1 VKVHAVPARR
11 KKKTPPPPLHE
22 LEAEVIEQVWRR
34 GEATVREVLEAL
46 NRGRRQ
52 RAYTTIMTI
61 MSRLHQKGL
70 LTRVRSGKTD
80 VYSPVMSR
88 DAYLQARAR
97 AEVKALVQEFGDLAL
112 TQFAAQMD
120 KLDPARL
127 RELRKLARNE

>member
-1 VKVHAVPARR
+1 MRR
-11 KKKTPPPPLHE
+11 KGKKTPPPPLHE
-22 LEAEVIEQVWRR
+22 LEAEVMEQVWER
-34 GEATVREVLEAL
+34 GTATVREVLEAL

-70 LTRVRSGKTD
+70 LTRERSGKTD
-80 VYSPVMSR
+80 VYSPVMGR
-88 DAYLQARAR
+88 DAYLHARAH
-97 AEVKALVQEFGDLAL
+97 AEVQGLVEEFGDLAL

-127 RELRKLARNE
+127 RELRKLARDE

>member
-1 VKVHAVPARR
+1 M
-11 KKKTPPPPLHE
+11 
-22 LEAEVIEQVWRR
+22 EQVWER
-34 GEATVREVLEAL
+34 GTATVRDVLEAL

-61 MSRLHQKGL
+61 MSRLDQKGL
-70 LTRVRSGKTD
+70 LTRERSGKTD
-80 VYSPVMSR
+80 VYSAVMSR
-88 DAYLQARAR
+88 DAYLHARAQ
-97 AEVKALVQEFGDLAL
+97 AEVQGLVEEFGDLAL

>member
-1 VKVHAVPARR
+1 MPPR
-11 KKKTPPPPLHE
+11 KKMTPPPPRHE
-22 LEAEVIEQVWRR
+22 LEAEVLEQVWRR
-34 GEATVREVLEAL
+34 RKATVREVLEAL

-61 MSRLHQKGL
+61 MGRLHQKGL
-70 LTRVRSGKTD
+70 LARERSGKTD

-97 AEVKALVQEFGDLAL
+97 AEVKALVEEFGDLAL

-120 KLDPARL
+120 KLDP
-127 RELRKLARNE
+127 

>member
-1 VKVHAVPARR
+1 M
-11 KKKTPPPPLHE
+11 
-22 LEAEVIEQVWRR
+22 EQVWER
-34 GEATVREVLEAL
+34 GTATVRDVLEAL

-61 MSRLHQKGL
+61 MSRLVQKGL
-70 LTRVRSGKTD
+70 LTRERSGKTD
-80 VYSPVMSR
+80 VYSAVMSR
-88 DAYLQARAR
+88 DAYLNARAQ
-97 AEVKALVQEFGDLAL
+97 AEVQGLVEEFGDLAL